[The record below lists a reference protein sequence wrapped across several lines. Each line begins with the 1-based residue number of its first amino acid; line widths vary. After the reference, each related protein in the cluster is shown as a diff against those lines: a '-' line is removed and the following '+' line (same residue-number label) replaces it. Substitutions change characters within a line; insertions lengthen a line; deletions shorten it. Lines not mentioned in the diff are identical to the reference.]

1 MSGKISAEIVCI
13 IASQALGDREPA
25 SLCPGCA
32 VQRGSMPRS
41 LWRSPACNLV
51 LYLIRSQGMTLPEAS
66 ENFRGDRAE
75 AIALMTGCFL

>member
-1 MSGKISAEIVCI
+1 
-13 IASQALGDREPA
+13 
-25 SLCPGCA
+25 
-32 VQRGSMPRS
+32 MPRS